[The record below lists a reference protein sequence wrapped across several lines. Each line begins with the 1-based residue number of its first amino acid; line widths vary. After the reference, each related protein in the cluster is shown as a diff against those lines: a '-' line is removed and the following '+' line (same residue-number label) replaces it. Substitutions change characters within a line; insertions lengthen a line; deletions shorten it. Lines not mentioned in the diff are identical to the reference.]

1 MSKDD
6 FYMPIDIDAL
16 RMENELLTF
25 EVSFLKAQLG
35 EAGRLENRLKESER
49 SVARLESQLAE
60 SKRAEVQSKRAE
72 AQSKRAE
79 KKSRNEESR
88 RAEKDLVRLL
98 RILGS
103 SRLRWFFGLK
113 QELRVL
119 EQRYLDTDA

>member
-1 MSKDD
+1 MSRDD
-6 FYMPIDIDAL
+6 FYTPTDIDAL
-16 RMENELLTF
+16 RMENELLAF

-60 SKRAEVQSKRAE
+60 SRRAE
-72 AQSKRAE
+72 AE
-79 KKSRNEESR
+79 SRDKSR
-88 RAEKDLVRLL
+88 RAEAESRDKSRRVERDLIKLL

>member
-1 MSKDD
+1 MSKDN
-6 FYMPIDIDAL
+6 FYTPTDIDAL

-25 EVSFLKAQLG
+25 EVSFLKAQLA

-49 SVARLESQLAE
+49 SAARLREK
-60 SKRAEVQSKRAE
+60 SK
-72 AQSKRAE
+72 
-79 KKSRNEESR
+79 

>member
-1 MSKDD
+1 MSRDD
-6 FYMPIDIDAL
+6 FYTPTDIDAL
-16 RMENELLTF
+16 RMENELLAF

-60 SKRAEVQSKRAE
+60 SRRAE
-72 AQSKRAE
+72 AESRD
-79 KKSRNEESR
+79 KSRRVER
-88 RAEKDLVRLL
+88 DLIKLL